1 MAKKLINETVILQRD
16 GKRVVPEIGKL
27 FDLTA
32 DEIKS
37 ITSVRPQAISDVEAP
52 ETDPNSADT
61 SKAASTAKGGKGSTK
76 TGSEDL

>member
-1 MAKKLINETVILQRD
+1 MAKKLINETVVLQRD

-37 ITSVRPQAISDVEAP
+37 ISAVRPQAISDVEAP
-52 ETDPNSADT
+52 ETDPKSDESA
-61 SKAASTAKGGKGSTK
+61 SKPAGKGK
-76 TGSEDL
+76 KGADDL